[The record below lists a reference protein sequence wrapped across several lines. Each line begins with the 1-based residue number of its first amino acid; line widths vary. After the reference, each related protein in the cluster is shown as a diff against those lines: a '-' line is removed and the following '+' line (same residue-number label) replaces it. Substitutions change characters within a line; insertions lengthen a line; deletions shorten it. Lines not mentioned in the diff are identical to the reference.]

1 MRPKRQ
7 LLEIA
12 GARKAIQITDDNSR
26 TLIDPVSGVA
36 FHSASGA
43 LAETRHVYLNN
54 SGVKQR
60 LAQGETTAV
69 LEVGLGTGLGMLL
82 TVDEA
87 ISGNAKL
94 DYHAFESDLLPI
106 TVLRALELQSGL
118 KSSAVCESYFDW
130 YEKSLVG
137 VGRGTYRWE
146 YSAHVAV
153 TIHHQ
158 DVREVRLPRPA
169 GFDAIYF
176 DPFAPA
182 VNQELWTEE
191 FLSRMWTLLRD
202 GGQLVT
208 YCVNR
213 RVKDALTAS
222 GFEIECLP
230 GPVGGKRE
238 VMRATRRG

>member
-1 MRPKRQ
+1 MPPNRQ

-12 GARKAIQITDDNSR
+12 GTPKAIQITDDNSR
-26 TLIDPVSGVA
+26 TLIDPDSGVA

-43 LAETRHVYLNN
+43 LAETRHVYLQN

-60 LAQGETTAV
+60 LARGESTAV
-69 LEVGLGTGLGMLL
+69 LEVGLGTGLGMLV

-87 ISGNAKL
+87 VSGNATL
-94 DYHAFESDLLPI
+94 DYHAFELELLPLS
-106 TVLRALELQSGL
+106 VLQALELQSGL
-118 KSSAVCESYFDW
+118 KRSEVCDSYFGW
-130 YEKSLVG
+130 YEEFLVDAE
-137 VGRGTYRWE
+137 RGSYCWRFND
-146 YSAHVAV
+146 HVTV
-153 TIHHQ
+153 TIHYHDALDFRFSQ
-158 DVREVRLPRPA
+158 PA
-169 GFDAIYF
+169 AFEAIYF

-182 VNQELWTEE
+182 VNEELWTEE
-191 FLSRMWTLLRD
+191 FLGRMRTLLRD
-202 GGQLVT
+202 GGNLVT

>member
-12 GARKAIQITDDNSR
+12 GVRKAIQITDDHSR

-87 ISGNAKL
+87 HSGNAKL
-94 DYHAFESDLLPI
+94 DYHAFELELLPT
-106 TVLRALELQSGL
+106 TVLRALELQCGL
-118 KSSAVCESYFDW
+118 KSPAVCESYFDW

-137 VGRGTYRWE
+137 VDRGSYRWE
-146 YSAHVAV
+146 CNAHVAV

-158 DVREVRLPRPA
+158 DAREVRSPQPA

-176 DPFAPA
+176 DPFSPA

-213 RVKDALTAS
+213 RVKDALTVS
-222 GFEIECLP
+222 GFEIECLR

>member
-1 MRPKRQ
+1 MPRKRQ
-7 LLEIA
+7 LLAIA
-12 GARKAIQITDDNSR
+12 GTRKVMQVTDDNSR
-26 TLIDPVSGVA
+26 TLIDPVTGVA

-54 SGVKQR
+54 SGVKER
-60 LAQGETTAV
+60 LSQGDPTAV

-82 TVDEA
+82 TADEA
-87 ISGNAKL
+87 ISGNARL
-94 DYHAFESDLLPI
+94 DYHAFELDLLPVD
-106 TVLRALELQSGL
+106 VLRALELQSGL
-118 KSSAVCESYFDW
+118 KTSAVCDSYFDW

-137 VGRGTYRWE
+137 VSHGTYCWQFSER
-146 YSAHVAV
+146 VTV
-153 TIHHQ
+153 TIHHL
-158 DVREVRLPRPA
+158 DVREIRLPQAA

-191 FLSRMWTLLRD
+191 FLSRMWTQLRE
-202 GGQLVT
+202 GGHLVT